1 MCRGGELFRPIG
13 GVVSCVNLPRRHPCA
28 RRHRDVIIKTQRG
41 RLLPW
46 HRLHI
51 RLGCL
56 SRRHSTGFNE
66 LFSATFRTMPQS
78 VASLSERGCL
88 IPQQLAALVF
98 DTKHKRDRNLRK
110 WRRETGAEIRRNRK
124 AMEVDGK
131 KFVRLTFTGTA
142 EQVANV
148 EMRLRQQLVSCFS
161 SLDVSVMVFEH
172 GFFSHAP
179 NHEEAIGRLVVKVC
193 TTARHRVSALI
204 VSGMATPRMELALMS
219 SCLRAPKSGRGG

>member
-110 WRRETGAEIRRNRK
+110 WRKETGAEIRRNRK
-124 AMEVDGK
+124 PMEVAGK
-131 KFVRLTFTGTA
+131 KFVRLTFTGTP

-161 SLDVSVMVFEH
+161 PLDVSVMVFEH
-172 GFFSHAP
+172 GFF
-179 NHEEAIGRLVVKVC
+179 EETMGRLVVKVC
-193 TTARHRVSALI
+193 TAARHRVSALI
-204 VSGMATPRMELALMS
+204 VCGMATPRMELAVMS
-219 SCLRAPKSGRGG
+219 SCLRARESGRGG